1 MFLNYIKELSV
12 KKTVKNSL
20 LTVKNSI
27 DSGTITSIGL
37 LIDESYFAEINL
49 LVNELSSNGI
59 LANNIEVIVY
69 RDRLKKNK
77 NISQATFSSKDLNW
91 NGTIDNV
98 AVNDFINKEFDLL
111 ISYYDVEKAILLV
124 LTNESKA
131 RFKVGFSSIDKRLND
146 LMINTNAEN
155 YKVFTHELFRYL
167 KILNKI

>member
-20 LTVKNSI
+20 LNVKSSL
-27 DSGTITSIGL
+27 DSGTINNIGL
-37 LIDESYFAEINL
+37 LIDESYFSEINL
-49 LVNELSSNGI
+49 LVDELRSKGI
-59 LANNIEVIVY
+59 LATNIEVIVY

-77 NISQATFSSKDLNW
+77 SISQATFSSKDLNW
-91 NGTIDNV
+91 NATINSEV
-98 AVNDFINKEFDLL
+98 VNDFVSKEFDLL
-111 ISYYDVEKAILLV
+111 ISYYDVEKAILLL
-124 LTNESKA
+124 LTKDSKA

>member
-91 NGTIDNV
+91 NGTIDNA
-98 AVNDFINKEFDLL
+98 AVNDFVNKEFDLL

-146 LMINTNAEN
+146 LMINTNVEN

>member
-20 LTVKNSI
+20 ITVKNSI

-98 AVNDFINKEFDLL
+98 AVNDFVNKEFDLL

>member
-91 NGTIDNV
+91 NGTIDNA
-98 AVNDFINKEFDLL
+98 AVNDFVNMEFDLL

>member
-91 NGTIDNV
+91 NGTIDSV
-98 AVNDFINKEFDLL
+98 AVNDFVNKEFDLL

>member
-27 DSGTITSIGL
+27 ESGTITSIGL

-98 AVNDFINKEFDLL
+98 AVNDFVNKEFDLL

>member
-98 AVNDFINKEFDLL
+98 AVNDFVNKEFDLL

-146 LMINTNAEN
+146 LMINTNVEN